1 MATKMPKQSPRPG
14 ATTPPTPKPAGGKP
28 IAVSHP
34 PTKAD
39 GTKPANPG
47 K

>member
-1 MATKMPKQSPRPG
+1 MASKPRPG
-14 ATTPPTPKPAGGKP
+14 ATTPPKPKPAGGKN

-34 PTKAD
+34 ANKAD
-39 GTKPANPG
+39 GTKPAIPKG